1 MGVDDICIKL
11 QDELMNSKLIGHQKS
26 TLLFSQLLNNTD
38 QQKFYFQIYVL
49 YFMANS
55 PDTIHNIFKTLK

>member
-1 MGVDDICIKL
+1 MEGICIKL
-11 QDELMNSKLIGHQKS
+11 QDELMKSKLIGHQKN
-26 TLLFSQLLNNTD
+26 TLLFSQLLHNTD

-55 PDTIHNIFKTLK
+55 